1 MVFFLIFDIL
11 CLFASLGMS
20 ILVGLAI
27 TFWGPVSKS
36 LEGENGNCINPPPP
50 EPYDIG
56 KNVFVSMQRK
66 NGQYVSKLSLT
77 SVQRNSKIASPNL
90 CVSAHEKIFASIPE
104 LK

>member
-36 LEGENGNCINPPPP
+36 LEGENGNCINPPPV
-50 EPYDIG
+50 PYDFA
-56 KNVFVSMQRK
+56 KKCVCFNAEKEWTLRK
-66 NGQYVSKLSLT
+66 
-77 SVQRNSKIASPNL
+77 
-90 CVSAHEKIFASIPE
+90 
-104 LK
+104 